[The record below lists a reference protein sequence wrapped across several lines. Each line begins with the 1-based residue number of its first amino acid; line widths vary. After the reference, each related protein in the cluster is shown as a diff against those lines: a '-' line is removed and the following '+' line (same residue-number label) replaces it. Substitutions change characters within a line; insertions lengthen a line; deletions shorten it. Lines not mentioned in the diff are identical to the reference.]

1 MEVDDPRAY
10 LLASLS
16 LPPPRYVN
24 CSAYKEFKCVRQTCY
39 GAHDLNKYSIAT
51 IFDLVAELSSH
62 KRFYYYVVHFVR
74 SMLLWKGS
82 HHVMTSSGEK
92 ISLPLNSLYAFIM
105 AVTLI
110 EKPYLLPSF
119 SFLTFALVLF
129 SSMRWRNDHPNPW
142 WHCHSFFELA
152 RVLILGNNSSL
163 SPETIAKEE
172 RAKEA
177 EAFDFSWNELIEA
190 AEKKAEARAKTRAEE
205 EALNEGME
213 EEMEQELEDA
223 ANGAVN
229 MSSELLGSKID
240 NLRVTKKF
248 LYPIQKVLLEMC
260 RWVRF
265 GKNVFLW
272 EEPLSF
278 WLALGSLSLSVVFIK
293 LQVVRRAMWILGWV
307 VRIVT
312 WTVFGPWMKLLGE
325 HILDPDFSSD
335 ESKAAEEEA
344 VRLEKVKEHE
354 ETLLEMRVKNEYAY
368 KLRDFRQYFF
378 GKFLTKVH
386 ILKFDRYIDTPL
398 STSSAKPWVGGS
410 HLRMDEDHAENQNRL
425 LSGLMISLPDIEETK
440 VNISGEVVPS
450 KHILL
455 MILPLLVVPLLTVAN
470 IYLVQNGQSVT
481 LFDLMKILIVFYTV
495 VLLSSAKSPI
505 AVCATDALPS
515 KNSKYQSTGN
525 GQELVGSMIPYLHEV
540 VPNIKLRQAM
550 PFN

>member
-10 LLASLS
+10 LLASLA

-248 LYPIQKVLLEMC
+248 LYPIQKVLLEM
-260 RWVRF
+260 WVRF
-265 GKNVFLW
+265 AKNVFLW
-272 EEPLSF
+272 EEPLIF
-278 WLALGSLSLSVVFIK
+278 WLALGTLSLSVVFIK
-293 LQVVRRAMWILGWV
+293 LQVVRRTMWILGWV
-307 VRIVT
+307 VIIVT

-354 ETLLEMRVKNEYAY
+354 KTLLEMRVKNEYAY

-410 HLRMDEDHAENQNRL
+410 HLRMDEDAKYQPRESGQEL
-425 LSGLMISLPDIEETK
+425 LGLMIPHLLVQEAAPDSKETK

-470 IYLVQNGQSVT
+470 TYVVQNGQSVT
-481 LFDLMKILIVFYTV
+481 LFELLKILTV
-495 VLLSSAKSPI
+495 SLFS
-505 AVCATDALPS
+505 LPFAIF
-515 KNSKYQSTGN
+515 NFMN
-525 GQELVGSMIPYLHEV
+525 EV
-540 VPNIKLRQAM
+540 THCC
-550 PFN
+550 